1 MKYLPVFFKLLIGWM
16 PVVLLAA
23 GFLVHVPCHAA
34 GAQSGQASGP
44 ESHQPIGPAPSRTSG
59 TPPEQAVHPAL
70 PQTARIGISQ
80 TVGTPETPFWLHANR
95 DGRIP
100 LYSRSNTLMFGE
112 YHTGFLRD
120 SDLFDMDAGF
130 RLDARISDAENMLN
144 FTEIYVHVLFRGW
157 QLSAGRFYDTIG
169 LNSGYLTTGSMLMSR
184 NALQPYKLRLSTPG
198 FLPVPLAGGAVSF
211 RARWSEALLT
221 DNRFVDRARIHQKYL
236 YLRVRP
242 VPELDLIAGIVH
254 NLMWGGTHPDDG
266 RMHTSF
272 NDYLRDVLA
281 LPDDAASGNITPKGN
296 GLGGYDFGAQY
307 RAGGWTAGA
316 WRLFFIE
323 DGTAMNLRSPWD
335 GVWGAWL
342 DLHDPQRPRRLVSY
356 VTYEH
361 INTKWQDGG
370 GYKAI
375 GRARFY
381 THRVWRDG
389 WVHHGQTLGTP
400 LILIDPSKMGTRDQL
415 LVNNMILGHHLGL
428 AGQLGRTLSW
438 EMAAIYSRNYGI
450 CRDQTSGGSCG
461 GSAEE
466 PVWERDDYVPYHT
479 LRRDRYSFL
488 LQLSF
493 PVFRSAGQEAGAP
506 GAGALGAG
514 APVAGAPDRR
524 GASGYAGE
532 RLPSHSSGAVFGR
545 TGPEH
550 GPGWQV
556 HLSVALDAGAF
567 HNRPLFGFEAGLS
580 RSL

>member
-1 MKYLPVFFKLLIGWM
+1 MMAQTEFKELIYKGVGALVFLVAIGFGYPENLVAGSAPENPETVLPARPAIIRTGLSQ
-16 PVVLLAA
+16 AA
-23 GFLVHVPCHAA
+23 G
-34 GAQSGQASGP
+34 SP
-44 ESHQPIGPAPSRTSG
+44 EM
-59 TPPEQAVHPAL
+59 
-70 PQTARIGISQ
+70 
-80 TVGTPETPFWLHANR
+80 PFWLHANR

-100 LYSRSNTLMFGE
+100 LYSRTNTLFFGE
-112 YHTGFLRD
+112 YHTVLLRN
-120 SDLFDMDAGF
+120 SERFGMDAGLQ
-130 RLDARISDAENMLN
+130 LDARASDAGNMLG
-144 FTEIYVHVLFRGW
+144 FTQLYVHLMTVGW

-184 NALQPYKLRLSTPG
+184 NAQQPWKLRLSTPD
-198 FLPVPLAGGAVSF
+198 FLPVPLTGGAVSF

-221 DNRFVDRARIHQKYL
+221 DDRFVHRARVHQKYL

-242 VPELDLIAGIVH
+242 VPQLDLIAGIVH
-254 NLMWGGTHPDDG
+254 NLMWGGTHPDRG
-266 RMHTSF
+266 RLHTSF

-296 GLGGYDFGAQY
+296 GLGGYDFGVQY
-307 RAGGWTAGA
+307 RAGNWTAGA

-342 DLHDPQRPRRLVSY
+342 DLHDPQRPRRLVHY
-356 VTYEH
+356 ITYEH

-400 LILIDPSKMGTRDQL
+400 LILVDPSKMGTEEQL
-415 LVNNMILGHHLGL
+415 LVNNMILGHHIGV
-428 AGQLGRTLSW
+428 AGHAGSALSW
-438 EMAAIYSRNYGI
+438 EMMAIYSRNYGI

-466 PVWERDDYVPYHT
+466 PVWERSDYVPYHT

-488 LQLSF
+488 LRLSMPLERLF
-493 PVFRSAGQEAGAP
+493 PTLMSSLPGSRNTAGAATVHTDTVEEGRNGHGGHGGYSGSSLSQRSSSADRP
-506 GAGALGAG
+506 AFGRAAP
-514 APVAGAPDRR
+514 APVHGMQ
-524 GASGYAGE
+524 
-532 RLPSHSSGAVFGR
+532 VFI
-545 TGPEH
+545 
-550 GPGWQV
+550 
-556 HLSVALDAGAF
+556 SAALDAGEF
-567 HNRPLFGFEAGLS
+567 HDRPLIGVEAGV
-580 RSL
+580 SLTW